1 MAHSRFIHEI
11 LHMSEASD
19 WEAARREW
27 VIKLVYF
34 SKAPATCLCGH
45 YPISELCIVS
55 NKKNHNEATV
65 GSCCVKKFME
75 LPSNKIFDAVKRV
88 KKKADTS
95 LNEETITHLYKQK
108 LISMWEYEFYIDT
121 CRKRKL
127 SSRQIATR
135 KKINEKIL
143 AIMEKNQAEEQSK
156 LSEEQ
161 SKVTDDQNKPTEEP
175 AGSAEDPAISISAED
190 ENEADD
196 KADSEAD
203 NESKVDDK
211 SE

>member
-1 MAHSRFIHEI
+1 MGHSTLIHEI
-11 LHMSEASD
+11 MQLSEASD
-19 WEAARREW
+19 WETARKEW

-34 SKAPATCLCGH
+34 SKAHASCLCGH

-75 LPSNKIFDAVKRV
+75 LPSNKIFGAVKRV

-95 LNEETITHLYKQK
+95 LNEATITHVYKQK
-108 LISMWEYEFYIDT
+108 WISQWEYDFYIDT

-127 SSRQIATR
+127 TAKQIETR

-143 AIMEKNQAEEQSK
+143 TRM
-156 LSEEQ
+156 
-161 SKVTDDQNKPTEEP
+161 NK
-175 AGSAEDPAISISAED
+175 
-190 ENEADD
+190 
-196 KADSEAD
+196 
-203 NESKVDDK
+203 
-211 SE
+211 